1 MPLTREQRIEYQ
13 RKKYRDFRLWLEG
26 YKTDKKCAICGYN
39 EHTEILQFHH
49 VNPKDKSFEISD
61 GNACSRSKEAIL
73 NEMKKCI
80 IVCPNCH
87 RWIHYDMNAGFRR
100 E

>member
-1 MPLTREQRIEYQ
+1 MPLTRKQRIEYQ
-13 RKKYRDFRLWLEG
+13 RKRYRDFRLWLEG
-26 YKTDKKCAICGYN
+26 YN
-39 EHTEILQFHH
+39 EHTEILQSHH